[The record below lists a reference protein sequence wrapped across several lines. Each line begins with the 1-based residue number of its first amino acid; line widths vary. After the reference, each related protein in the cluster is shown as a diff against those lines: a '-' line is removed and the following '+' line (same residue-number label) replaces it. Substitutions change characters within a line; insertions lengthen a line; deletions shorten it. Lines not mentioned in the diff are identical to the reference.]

1 MRTLNRALSLLAP
14 LALTLLLSPCGFAD
28 PPARIGRLNYLSG
41 SVSFRPADLD
51 DWSPAIIN
59 VPLKTGDH
67 LWTDT
72 NSQAELHVGSAAV
85 RLGPQTAFAFLN
97 IDDQTTQIQL
107 TEGAVNVRLRE
118 LPDTE
123 VFEIDTPNAAIS
135 LLRPGWYRVTVDNL
149 GNTTLTDRLGES
161 EVTALGSAF
170 TVHPQETATIT
181 GTSAPAFDV
190 VAVLPPDAWDNWCS
204 ARDGR
209 EEQARSVQYV
219 SREMV
224 GYEDLDDFGVWRPVP
239 DYGVVWV
246 PSSVPAGWA
255 PYRFG
260 HWIWVEPWGWTWVDD
275 MPWGFAPFHYGRWA
289 FVQGAWVWVPGR
301 VVARPVYAPA
311 LVVFVGGNTW
321 HASLAIGSGV
331 AWFPLGP
338 REVYVPAYRVSDT
351 YVRDINVTH
360 VNVTNINVTNV
371 NVVNRTYVNRTVP
384 GAVTAVPQA
393 AFVRAQAV
401 GRAAVTVPQQAVA
414 TAPIGGMTATVAPR
428 PESLAARPAAASVV
442 VARPPEQLGSR
453 TVVARKT
460 PPPPPVPF
468 AARQSALAAEP
479 GRPLDPEAVSRLRQA
494 TPAPRP
500 FVRPA
505 TPAPAS
511 NSQPAQTLR
520 PAREGLQTPHPVTAS
535 PAPPSP
541 AAAAQ
546 PPQRGRTFENSAASE
561 KNDRPSAAA
570 APRPAVKPP
579 ETRPV
584 QREQERPPAP
594 AHPQEPVAERG
605 RSGAPPRPEAQN
617 GPRGNKP
624 TEGEGKAKSKAEE
637 SGKAKNE
644 NRKNN

>member
-1 MRTLNRALSLLAP
+1 MTGAPMRLRNRVMWLLAP
-14 LALTLLLSPCGFAD
+14 VGLLVCFAVTGSAD
-28 PPARIGRLNYLSG
+28 PPARIGRLNFLSG
-41 SVSFRPADLD
+41 SVSFRPGDLD
-51 DWSPAIIN
+51 DWTPAFIN
-59 VPLKTGDH
+59 IPLKTGDH
-67 LWTDT
+67 LWTDV
-72 NSQAELHVGSAAV
+72 NSAVELHVGSTAL
-85 RLGPQTAFAFLN
+85 RLAQETAFAFLN
-97 IDDQTTQIQL
+97 LDDQTTQIRL
-107 TEGAVNVRLRE
+107 TQGSLNVRLRQ
-118 LPDTE
+118 LGDSD
-123 VFEIDTPNAAIS
+123 VFEIDTPNAS
-135 LLRPGWYRVTVDNL
+135 VNLLRPGLYRIDVDME
-149 GNTTLTDRLGES
+149 GNTTVSDRLGES
-161 EVTALGSAF
+161 EVTAAGSAF
-170 TVHPQETATIT
+170 TVHPRERAVIS
-181 GTSAPAFDV
+181 GTDVTSYSILPAFPEDSWDIWCAGRDRREEEA
-190 VAVLPPDAWDNWCS
+190 VAV
-204 ARDGR
+204 R
-209 EEQARSVQYV
+209 YV

-224 GYEDLDDFGVWRPVP
+224 GYEDLDEFGTWRTVP
-239 DYGVVWV
+239 DYGDVWV
-246 PSSVPAGWA
+246 PAAMPVGWA

-260 HWIWVEPWGWTWVDD
+260 HWMWIEPWGWTWVDD
-275 MPWGFAPFHYGRWA
+275 MAWGFAPFHYGRWA
-289 FVQGAWVWVPGR
+289 HVQETWMWVPGR

-311 LVVFVGGNTW
+311 LVAFVGGNSW
-321 HASLAIGSGV
+321 HASLSIGSGV

-338 REVYVPAYRVSDT
+338 REVYAPAYRVSNT
-351 YVRDINVTH
+351 YVRNINVTH
-360 VNVTNINVTNV
+360 VNFTNINVTNV

-546 PPQRGRTFENSAASE
+546 PPQRGRTFE
-561 KNDRPSAAA
+561 
-570 APRPAVKPP
+570 
-579 ETRPV
+579 
-584 QREQERPPAP
+584 
-594 AHPQEPVAERG
+594 
-605 RSGAPPRPEAQN
+605 
-617 GPRGNKP
+617 
-624 TEGEGKAKSKAEE
+624 
-637 SGKAKNE
+637 
-644 NRKNN
+644 